1 MNKIAHYLQEHLSGE
16 VTSSPDIRRHFAH
29 DGSVLQLV
37 PSVVVYPRN
46 EGDIRKTV
54 RFCWQLAQRGKVLP
68 ITARGGG
75 SNTVGSAI
83 GSGVIM
89 AFTAHMN
96 EILELNAKKRFMVVQ
111 PGLTYNVAEQ
121 VLYSHGL
128 FLPAYSS
135 LQAYATIGGGLAS
148 NAIGEKSVKYGST
161 GDYVKSLRVVLS
173 NGEVI
178 ETGPLGKRELNH
190 KLGLQSF
197 EGEVYR
203 SLDKLLEENGEF
215 IDRAHR
221 GIKARHNCVGYNLFN
236 VKKDHQFDL
245 TPLLIGSEGTLGI
258 ISEATLNFKDYN
270 PQTSQALLSLDELGD
285 LYEVLPAILE
295 LKPSLCDML
304 NKAAIEQVKSLNPNQ
319 LAGIRLHEAAAM
331 HLFIEFDEPKAAD
344 QKKCLKQLQRI
355 ADKAGAWLEIAEDA
369 EKQKGLLKLRESIA
383 TILMQPQAQAKA
395 VPVAEDI
402 CVPPD
407 RLVEFLYKV
416 ETVYNELGLAPA
428 VWGQAGS
435 GVVRLQPTLDLS
447 NTGDRQ
453 KLFRLQDSLYATAV
467 ELGGSLSG
475 GNGDGR
481 MRAPYIS
488 LQYGEELYRL
498 MLQVKKIFD
507 PHAILNP
514 GVKTAALN
522 EVKALIRTSYDSGRF
537 AERIS

>member
-1 MNKIAHYLQEHLSGE
+1 MSGE
-16 VTSSPDIRRHFAH
+16 VTSSPDVRRHFAH
-29 DGSVLQLV
+29 DGSILQLV

-46 EGDIRKTV
+46 ESDIRKTV

-68 ITARGGG
+68 VTARGGG
-75 SNTVGSAI
+75 SNTVGNAI

-111 PGLTYNVAEQ
+111 PGLTYNVTEQ
-121 VLYSHGL
+121 VLYSHDL
-128 FLPAYSS
+128 FLPPYPS
-135 LQAYATIGGGLAS
+135 LQAYATIGGGIAN

-203 SLDKLLEENGEF
+203 SLDKLLEENAEF

-236 VKKDHQFDL
+236 VKRKHQFDL
-245 TPLLIGSEGTLGI
+245 TPLLVGSEGTLGI
-258 ISEATLNFKDYN
+258 ISEATLNVKDYN

-295 LKPSLCDML
+295 LQPSLCDML

-319 LAGIRLHEAAAM
+319 LAGIRLHEAAAL

-344 QKKCLKQLQRI
+344 QKKCLKQLARI
-355 ADKAGAWLEIAEDA
+355 ADKAGTWLEIAEDA
-369 EKQKGLLKLRESIA
+369 EKQEGLLKLRESIA

-395 VPVAEDI
+395 VPVAEDV
-402 CVPPD
+402 CVPSD

-416 ETVYNELGLAPA
+416 EAVYNELGLAPA

-435 GVVRLQPTLDLS
+435 GVVRMQPALDLS

-453 KLFRLQDSLYATAV
+453 KLFRIQDSLYATAV

-488 LQYGEELYRL
+488 LQYGEELYQL

-514 GVKTAALN
+514 GVKTASLN
-522 EVKALIRTSYDSGRF
+522 EVKALMRTSYDSGRF
-537 AERIS
+537 ADQLPRN